1 MKVGSVEQQIK
12 NTKLE
17 KKYKPL
23 GRGGKIVVGIVMA
36 IGGLI
41 ALMGI
46 ILRIKSPGKVAPYRN
61 ERGEIVEGTLASK
74 ELIEINGAEMGMIIK
89 SKNINNPVL
98 LFVHGGVGMPEY
110 FLNHTYPS
118 KLDEL
123 FTVVWWEQ
131 RGAGLSYAAANLS
144 SIMSP

>member
-61 ERGEIVEGTLASK
+61 ERGEIANPA
-74 ELIEINGAEMGMIIK
+74 EI
-89 SKNINNPVL
+89 
-98 LFVHGGVGMPEY
+98 
-110 FLNHTYPS
+110 
-118 KLDEL
+118 
-123 FTVVWWEQ
+123 Q
-131 RGAGLSYAAANLS
+131 RCHKR
-144 SIMSP
+144 IQ